1 MDTSVDRLAGVRAPQ
16 PPKKDLAV
24 AVGDAA
30 FGQIVG
36 RELQRDAV
44 AVHNL
49 DAVSPQPA
57 GHGGEDD
64 FSQVELDG
72 EHSGFELL
80 DYFAVYFYAVFF

>member
-1 MDTSVDRLAGVRAPQ
+1 LGLPGRLQECARRNH
-16 PPKKDLAV
+16 KKDLAV

-30 FGQIVG
+30 FGQVVG
-36 RELQRDAV
+36 RELEGDAV
-44 AVHNL
+44 AVHDL

-57 GHGGEDD
+57 GHGGEDS
-64 FSQVELDG
+64 FPHVELDG